1 MLKSKGNVRDEPDDD
16 GDIGFND
23 EVVDEPVEVNVL
35 ALSDDDDGNW
45 WIEDSETDA
54 AAAAPA

>member
-35 ALSDDDDGNW
+35 ALSDDDDGNCVSRN
-45 WIEDSETDA
+45 EFDNDSFVK
-54 AAAAPA
+54 